1 MKLEKYKLYDQKD
14 MHDIFA
20 SDTPYHN
27 NCGIWGG
34 KGIIKIPNTNSDYIF
49 LVTLGSRRGT
59 HIFDEKITSDGIL
72 TWQSQPQ
79 HKLSQP
85 FIQRLIH
92 HDEKVDNIYLFY
104 RTQKNI
110 KFTYLGLLSYV
121 EHDPQK
127 EQPVYF
133 KWRILD
139 WNPSAD
145 FMKQHQ
151 ISWHSYDDTSQEYVT
166 AEEMADSQ
174 VTSKKHSK
182 ELDIRV
188 RNINFE
194 LLYKRN
200 QEIGAI
206 GELIILE
213 EEKKRLRDA
222 GKEELAKKVKL
233 LSETN
238 NTAPYDILS
247 YEVDKTPKYIEVK
260 STKGDKYSQF
270 NISRR
275 EVEFSKQK
283 QDAYYLYRVYGLNE
297 LTKEAKYYVKRGNIL
312 ENFVL
317 TPKAYMAEMK
327 SAGTL

>member
-1 MKLEKYKLYDQKD
+1 M
-14 MHDIFA
+14 
-20 SDTPYHN
+20 
-27 NCGIWGG
+27 
-34 KGIIKIPNTNSDYIF
+34 
-49 LVTLGSRRGT
+49 
-59 HIFDEKITSDGIL
+59 
-72 TWQSQPQ
+72 
-79 HKLSQP
+79 
-85 FIQRLIH
+85 
-92 HDEKVDNIYLFY
+92 
-104 RTQKNI
+104 
-110 KFTYLGLLSYV
+110 
-121 EHDPQK
+121 
-127 EQPVYF
+127 
-133 KWRILD
+133 
-139 WNPSAD
+139 
-145 FMKQHQ
+145 
-151 ISWHSYDDTSQEYVT
+151 T
-166 AEEMADSQ
+166 AEEMAESQ

-222 GKEELAKKVKL
+222 GKEELAKKVRL

-260 STKGDKYSQF
+260 TTKGDKYSQF

-317 TPKAYMAEMK
+317 TPKAYMAETK